1 MKMTSERDVQR
12 CNTWPV
18 RISIN
23 FNSEVASARRLAE
36 ENECERR
43 IAEAGDDGG
52 RSLSRRRRQEIY
64 LNGDINTLET
74 GLKNITTDGAS
85 SISPPSYSPQGYP
98 SPLRSDIVSHPP
110 LSDHP
115 LLIPSSLAGENGR
128 DQLADMPQPPK
139 DNEEDLPCIMEWVS
153 SLTYL
158 AAFGIIGVLIRYGL
172 QVLFGPDVANVT
184 NVRSPLYIDLPSNM
198 VGSFF
203 MGWVGVV
210 FKRDIANFSEFL
222 SIGLTTGLMGSITTF
237 TAWMQEITNLTTQ
250 GYWVRGLIG
259 ILLGMELAYMSL
271 LIGIGTAELLK
282 RNSASI
288 HNQLIKKW
296 PNLICI
302 PSTNNYQRH
311 IYGLII
317 FLAICGIL
325 WIGGLVLSVINFVS
339 RHGTKL
345 WFACIVGPFGV
356 WTRWHL
362 ARLNGQG
369 IGAKK
374 YLKWLPVG
382 TLATNLIATCL
393 MATLSLSNLMVK
405 DKNSKLVLAGLELGF
420 LGCMSTV
427 STFVAEA
434 HAMYQSSHPWR
445 AFAYVFLTL
454 VVAFILET
462 LIYSIPV
469 WVNGYSQT

>member
-1 MKMTSERDVQR
+1 MKSERDVR
-12 CNTWPV
+12 RSNTWPV
-18 RISIN
+18 RTSIN
-23 FNSEVASARRLAE
+23 FNGEVSSTARVVE
-36 ENECERR
+36 ENECERS

-52 RSLSRRRRQEIY
+52 RSLSRRRRREINW
-64 LNGDINTLET
+64 NGDINVLEM
-74 GLKNITTDGAS
+74 GLREASPDDAS
-85 SISPPSYSPQGYP
+85 SIFPPVCSPQGP
-98 SPLRSDIVSHPP
+98 PP

-115 LLIPSSLAGENGR
+115 LLVPSSSARAGGR
-128 DQLADMPQPPK
+128 EQPPVTPQPPE
-139 DNEEDLPCIMEWVS
+139 DDEEQLSCIMESVS
-153 SLTYL
+153 ILTYL
-158 AAFGIIGVLIRYGL
+158 AVFGIIGVLIRYGL
-172 QVLFGPDVANVT
+172 QVLFGPDIGNVT
-184 NVRSPLYIDLPSNM
+184 SVRSPLYIDLPSNM
-198 VGSFF
+198 VGCFF
-203 MGWVGVV
+203 MGWVGIV
-210 FKRDIANFSEFL
+210 FKRDIVHFSEFL
-222 SIGLTTGLMGSITTF
+222 AIGLSTGLMGSITTF
-237 TAWMQEITNLTTQ
+237 TAWMQEMVNLTTK
-250 GYWVRGLIG
+250 GHWVRGLIG

-282 RNSASI
+282 QKSASI
-288 HNQLIKKW
+288 HDQIKKKW

-317 FLAICGIL
+317 FLTIGGIL
-325 WIGGLVLSVINFVS
+325 WIGGLVLSNIDFIS
-339 RHGTKL
+339 HHGTKL

-356 WTRWHL
+356 WTRWFL

-369 IGAKK
+369 IGAQKH
-374 YLKWLPVG
+374 LKWLPVG
-382 TLATNLIATCL
+382 TLLTNLIAVCL
-393 MATLSLSNLMVK
+393 MASLSLINLLVK
-405 DKNSKLVLAGLELGF
+405 DKNSNLLLGGLELGF

-445 AFAYVFLTL
+445 AFAYVLFTL